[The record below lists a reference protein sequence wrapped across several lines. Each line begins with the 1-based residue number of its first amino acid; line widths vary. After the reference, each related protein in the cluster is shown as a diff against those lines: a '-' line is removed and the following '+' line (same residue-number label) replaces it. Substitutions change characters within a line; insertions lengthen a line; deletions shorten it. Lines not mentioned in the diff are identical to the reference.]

1 MSKELNYAAGAVKDF
16 KQNLQRLNGVEID
29 NLMTE
34 EANKEL
40 TYREVCDAVAKRN
53 QAKRTQNGSRSTQ
66 IGGDH
71 YQKAIQPWD
80 YMESCMSEEAFKG
93 YLWGNIIKYVS
104 RWEDKGGV
112 QDLQKARHYIDKLV
126 SVL

>member
-1 MSKELNYAAGAVKDF
+1 MTDRMDIIA
-16 KQNLQRLNGVEID
+16 RNGNDGEHY
-29 NLMTE
+29 E
-34 EANKEL
+34 EL
-40 TYREVCDAVAKRN
+40 TYREVCDAVAARN
-53 QAKRTQNGSRSTQ
+53 QAKREEKRTQIGDDRTQ

-71 YQKAIQPWD
+71 YQKDIQPWD

>member
-1 MSKELNYAAGAVKDF
+1 MA
-16 KQNLQRLNGVEID
+16 
-29 NLMTE
+29 
-34 EANKEL
+34 EL
-40 TYREVCDAVAKRN
+40 TYKEVCDAVAAKN
-53 QAKRTQNGSRSTQ
+53 QAKRTQIREDRTHNGDARTQ

>member
-1 MSKELNYAAGAVKDF
+1 METMESIMS
-16 KQNLQRLNGVEID
+16 
-29 NLMTE
+29 
-34 EANKEL
+34 EL
-40 TYREVCDAVAKRN
+40 TYREVCDAVAERN
-53 QAKRTQNGSRSTQ
+53 QAKRTQSREDRTQ